1 MRRRQFLA
9 GGVALLPLVAG
20 CAHPDV
26 VLDLNEATDDDVA
39 DEVST
44 TVDAGDADE
53 YAVVESALEN
63 GTATRRSRNELF
75 DRAEETVR
83 FEDAFYEVSSTRLGS
98 SEVTVYDVLLET
110 APDDA
115 TADVGEV
122 AYGDLPEADR
132 RRLEPVI
139 TGVLPEADRERVG
152 VGYGTADEAGN
163 ESVFVPEPQYDV
175 LTRDGQRYRV
185 EVESETETAT
195 EYRYELTEV
204 APDVETFAGRV
215 RDRYQFELSGLS
227 EAERDVV
234 EAAIDGAYF
243 EDDDAFQSVVD
254 RIRDHEA
261 IRAADF
267 YGTWLLEYED
277 APYLA
282 YVEW

>member
-26 VLDLNEATDDDVA
+26 VLDLNEATDDDDVA

-44 TVDAGDADE
+44 RVDADSDE
-53 YAVVESALEN
+53 YAVVEAALEN
-63 GTATRRSRNELF
+63 GTATRRSRTELF
-75 DRAEETVR
+75 DRAETVR

-110 APDDA
+110 ASDDA
-115 TADVGEV
+115 TADLGEV

-132 RRLEPVI
+132 RRLEPVL
-139 TGVLPEADRERVG
+139 TGVLPESERERVG

-163 ESVFVPEPQYDV
+163 ESVFVPERQYDV
-175 LTRDGQRYRV
+175 LTHDGERYRV
-185 EVESETETAT
+185 TVESETETAT

-204 APDVETFAGRV
+204 APDVGTFAGRV

-254 RIRDHEA
+254 RIRDHDA
-261 IRAADF
+261 IRAAEF
-267 YGTWLLEYED
+267 YGTWLLAYED
-277 APYLA
+277 TPYLA

>member
-26 VLDLNEATDDDVA
+26 VLDLNEATDDDDVA

-44 TVDAGDADE
+44 RVDADSDE
-53 YAVVESALEN
+53 YAVVEAALEN
-63 GTATRRSRNELF
+63 GTATRRSRTELF
-75 DRAEETVR
+75 DRAETVR

-115 TADVGEV
+115 TADLGEV
-122 AYGDLPEADR
+122 AYADLPEADR
-132 RRLEPVI
+132 RRLEPVL
-139 TGVLPEADRERVG
+139 TGVLPESERERVG

-163 ESVFVPEPQYDV
+163 ESVFVPERQYDV
-175 LTRDGQRYRV
+175 LTYDGQRYRV
-185 EVESETETAT
+185 TVESETETAT
-195 EYRYELTEV
+195 EYRYGLTEV
-204 APDVETFAGRV
+204 APDVGTFAGRV

-254 RIRDHEA
+254 RIRDHDA
-261 IRAADF
+261 IRAAEF
-267 YGTWLLEYED
+267 YGTWLLAYED
-277 APYLA
+277 TPYLA